1 MSLKLLD
8 NILEENDGNI
18 FWGQFTILPFSDDQ
32 NQSVW
37 LSDMAFVKMY

>member
-8 NILEENDGNI
+8 NILEDNYGKTFLN
-18 FWGQFTILPFSDDQ
+18 QFTILPFSENQ